1 MFVETSALV
10 AILLQEPEKD
20 FFLQRIA
27 TAVVRK
33 TSVVNA
39 FEAALAVGRVIK
51 DYRRASEL
59 VTRFLR
65 EAGIE
70 MIPLDRDSYE
80 IAVDAFAR
88 FGRGTTHPARLNFG
102 DCLSYAAARRTGLP
116 VLFKGSDFE
125 RTDIAKA

>member
-20 FFLQRIA
+20 DFLHRIE
-27 TAVVRK
+27 TAGIRK

-39 FEAALAVGRVIK
+39 FEAALAVGRVIE

-59 VTRFLR
+59 VTLFLR

-70 MIPLDRDSYE
+70 MIPVDGDCYE
-80 IAVDAFAR
+80 IAIDAFAR
-88 FGRGTTHPARLNFG
+88 FGRGTTHPAKLNFG
-102 DCLSYAAARRTGLP
+102 DCLSYAAARRAGLP
-116 VLFKGSDFE
+116 VLFKGRDFA